1 MEEEGV
7 YIDGVWY
14 PYLDPPELDENG
26 VIIIDDSFFDP
37 DATDTKIMNPNPNK
51 LKETFKG
58 WSFTNKILSMGV
70 LWIVLST
77 KAWK

>member
-1 MEEEGV
+1 MEEEGI

-14 PYLDPPELDENG
+14 PYIAPPPFE
-26 VIIIDDSFFDP
+26 DDSAIDVEDLFFDP
-37 DATDTKIMNPNPNK
+37 DATDTNIMNPNPNTI
-51 LKETFKG
+51 KETFKG
-58 WSFTNKILSMGV
+58 WSLTNKILSMGV